1 MLTIVS
7 DFDRTFYTDEYKN
20 NIVRINEFVNCGNMF
35 VIATGRNLEQLK
47 NDLDDSILY
56 SYLICNDG
64 AVIYDNKFNI
74 INEIDIDEVTGKKL
88 YDDLIDKNIETYIDN
103 GYTLINSFTT
113 PVNGVIG
120 RIDSLSH
127 SKMILNYVLENYPSI
142 GGYISTH
149 WINLTNK
156 EVNKARGIK
165 YLEDNR
171 DLKNIY
177 TIGDDINDIEMLKS
191 YNGYKI
197 VSDIVNLEEITNK
210 VSNFIEFVD
219 MITK

>member
-219 MITK
+219 IVKK